1 MAVNM
6 QPGNMPHL
14 AWIDLGG
21 DGVYTECAVMKK
33 DGLGNIYFFPLNA
46 LDKIDKGRLA
56 RILSNRN
63 ATAFELWDLMSQITL
78 NNGVNALTYFH
89 QLVEM
94 ITPNG
99 KRMRPQEGVVGTEG
113 VIDTRSV
120 DQRKALEASAQIA
133 ASAAANAAANA
144 AAAAIRGER
153 AAPETAAAEAL
164 SEEAPAPAPATR
176 RATKKSTTK
185 K

>member
-1 MAVNM
+1 MAVSM

-14 AWIDLGG
+14 FWIDLAN
-21 DGVYTECAVMKK
+21 DGIYTECAVMKK

-63 ATAFELWDLMSQITL
+63 ANTFELWDLMSQITL

-89 QLVEM
+89 QLVEL

-99 KRMRPQEGVVGTEG
+99 KRMRPREGVIGTEG
-113 VIDTRSV
+113 IIDTRG
-120 DQRKALEASAQIA
+120 KEARAAMEEQAQIA
-133 ASAAANAAANA
+133 ARAAANAAADA
-144 AAAAIRGER
+144 AAAAIRGTQ
-153 AAPETAAAEAL
+153 AAPAPAPAAA
-164 SEEAPAPAPATR
+164 EAPAPAPKR
-176 RATKKSTTK
+176 RTTKKSAE
-185 K
+185 